1 MIFYLFF
8 SICEPWV
15 ILTMYNNCSLMYYF
29 QKRMGVG
36 VVMSLYIHTAFLFVK
51 EIRVFYIVMMNP
63 TWVSDGMLKFSNL
76 NTQECLRGDSTV
88 LYPLTLNAC
97 GSGGQLQA
105 PFPPSPKPLVNVKR
119 VLHGETCLI
128 PDVREK

>member
-1 MIFYLFF
+1 M
-8 SICEPWV
+8 CEPWV
-15 ILTMYNNCSLMYYF
+15 ILTTYNNCSLMYYF
-29 QKRMGVG
+29 QKRMGVV

-51 EIRVFYIVMMNP
+51 EISVFYIVTMIP

-105 PFPPSPKPLVNVKR
+105 PFPPSPKPLVNVKC

-128 PDVREK
+128 PDVGEK